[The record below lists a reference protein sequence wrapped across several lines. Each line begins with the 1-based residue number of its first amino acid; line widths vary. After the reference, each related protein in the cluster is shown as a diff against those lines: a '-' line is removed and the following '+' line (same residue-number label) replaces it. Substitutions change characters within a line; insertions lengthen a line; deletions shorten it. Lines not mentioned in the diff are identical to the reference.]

1 MKVKNVSHFFFSWFP
16 LLTDLFAHSLLT
28 LCSRLLTFCS
38 RFAQGKYPNET
49 PHGTA
54 WGVFTWNGET
64 DGKEKQVRGT
74 YKRVWKYLKE

>member
-1 MKVKNVSHFFFSWFP
+1 MEEACHWEVTRVKLKVDN
-16 LLTDLFAHSLLT
+16 TA
-28 LCSRLLTFCS
+28 
-38 RFAQGKYPNET
+38 KYPNET

-74 YKRVWKYLKE
+74 YKKVWKYLKE